1 MWSKELIV
9 WGTDSSESLE
19 LGTNSDTL
27 GNNLDAVKGFLA
39 LFASVARSR
48 RICECRPTL
57 CCILTLHLTI
67 E

>member
-1 MWSKELIV
+1 MWSKKLIV

-27 GNNLDAVKGFLA
+27 GNNLDAVSFFLT

-48 RICECRPTL
+48 TIC
-57 CCILTLHLTI
+57 
-67 E
+67 